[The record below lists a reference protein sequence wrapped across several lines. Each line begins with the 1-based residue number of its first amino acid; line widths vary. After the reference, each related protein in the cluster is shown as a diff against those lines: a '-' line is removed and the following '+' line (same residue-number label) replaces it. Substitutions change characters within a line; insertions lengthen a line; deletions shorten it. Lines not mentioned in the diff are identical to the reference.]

1 MPNENVLIEIKATVA
16 EINTKLDQAVI
27 PNVNELR
34 NAVYGTG
41 DDNNPGLLKKVDR
54 LEQTEKRRVWIV
66 RAMIGATVTTLGG
79 WAWQFIS
86 AFLKK

>member
-1 MPNENVLIEIKATVA
+1 MPSDTVLIEIKTALV

-41 DDNNPGLLKKVDR
+41 DENNPGLLKKVDR
-54 LEQTEKRRVWIV
+54 LEQTERRRVWIV
-66 RAMIGATVTTLGG
+66 RAMLGATITTLGG
-79 WAWQFIS
+79 WAWQFVS